1 MASGA
6 RRKRYARVP
15 LPAPLLEN
23 EAQLVR
29 QASSAVSSPAAVDTA
44 ALNRG
49 EPCGISGS
57 DFTLQIIGAGHDPA
71 LLLMY
76 PLPKPLTD
84 TAPIL
89 SSVAQGHPDHAV
101 LQAVDAALKDGE
113 GLVNGVLRCVTTAF
127 LIHVMPTSVIGHTI
141 SMLSDAVCGM
151 REAAEA
157 RERASVEAGRG
168 PVSAAELSS
177 WACARDAARGR
188 VRRPDETVPATPERP
203 GGPTAPDARVPHS
216 GSDGPTS
223 RRRIRAVPSDERTAP
238 PGEEQLMRPSVSSP
252 SSPTSPTLRRPT
264 RPSGPSHPGQ
274 GGWL

>member
-1 MASGA
+1 
-6 RRKRYARVP
+6 
-15 LPAPLLEN
+15 LLEN

-57 DFTLQIIGAGHDPA
+57 DFTLQIIGAGHGPA

-76 PLPKPLTD
+76 PLSKPMTD

-113 GLVNGVLRCVTTAF
+113 GLVNRVLRCVTTAL

-141 SMLSDAVCGM
+141 SMLSDAVRGM

-168 PVSAAELSS
+168 PVPAAELSS
-177 WACARDAARGR
+177 WASARDAARDR
-188 VRRPDETVPATPERP
+188 VRRPDETVPAAPERP

-223 RRRIRAVPSDERTAP
+223 RKWRHADPSDKPTAP
-238 PGEEQLMRPSVSSP
+238 PGEEQLMRPSVGSP
-252 SSPTSPTLRRPT
+252 SSPTSPTVRRPT

-274 GGWL
+274 GGRL